1 MSTKNNQI
9 KFNTESLLN
18 NVNKIIQ
25 NGINDILNDY
35 IDNYKL
41 YEETHNYI
49 MNLPCIKRENSRLGL
64 NNNVVCNKTDF
75 SGGEHDID
83 IVLLDKY
90 LSDKD
95 VSSDEETKSI
105 STKDSEEECDDAL
118 LYMSNAL
125 LKETEKK
132 YKTIV
137 ETRDKEI
144 EDLKKRLQITQ
155 EQNDKRYDMFY
166 QQKDLYEEL
175 IKKYVR
181 EIEDL
186 KNQLKDCIK
195 KPVICD
201 LTADEPEK
209 EFVEI
214 KQEKVEEKENITLH
228 IEEESE
234 VEESNEEDEEDIDE
248 EEEEEEKDDDEED
261 EDEEVIDEDKEVVD
275 EDEEVVDEDEEI
287 IDEDKEVVDK
297 DEELVD
303 DEDKEVVDKDEEVID
318 EDKEVVDKD
327 EEVIDEDK
335 EVVDK
340 DEELVD
346 DEEDDAIETE
356 NSSSDKESQKEDD
369 EKDEDEDEEQEL
381 IEIEIDDV
389 LYCTENEENG
399 FIYEIDE
406 EGNVGETVGYF
417 KNGEPFFN

>member
-1 MSTKNNQI
+1 MSPKNNQI

-18 NVNKIIQ
+18 NVNKVIQ
-25 NGINDILNDY
+25 NGINDMLNNY

-49 MNLPCIKRENSRLGL
+49 MNLPCIKRENSRMAL

-75 SGGEHDID
+75 SGEEHDID

-95 VSSDEETKSI
+95 DSSDEETKSI
-105 STKDSEEECDDAL
+105 STEDSEEECDDAL

-175 IKKYVR
+175 IKKYVK

-186 KNQLKDCIK
+186 KNELKDCIK

-201 LTADEPEK
+201 LTADEHEK

-214 KQEKVEEKENITLH
+214 KQEKIEEKIEEKVNITLH

-234 VEESNEEDEEDIDE
+234 IEEPNEEEEDEDDDDELDVDEEDVDEEDEEANDE
-248 EEEEEEKDDDEED
+248 EEKEVHQHEVVEHEVD
-261 EDEEVIDEDKEVVD
+261 EDEVD
-275 EDEEVVDEDEEI
+275 EDEEELVDEEEKEVHQDEVVEDEVDEVDEDEE
-287 IDEDKEVVDK
+287 
-297 DEELVD
+297 EE
-303 DEDKEVVDKDEEVID
+303 K
-318 EDKEVVDKD
+318 
-327 EEVIDEDK
+327 
-335 EVVDK
+335 
-340 DEELVD
+340 
-346 DEEDDAIETE
+346 EDDAVETE

-369 EKDEDEDEEQEL
+369 EKVEDEEQEL

>member
-1 MSTKNNQI
+1 MSTKINQL

-18 NVNKIIQ
+18 NVNKVIQ
-25 NGINDILNDY
+25 NGINDMLNNY

-49 MNLPCIKRENSRLGL
+49 MNLPCIKRENSRIGL

-75 SGGEHDID
+75 SGEEPNID

-95 VSSDEETKSI
+95 EETESI
-105 STKDSEEECDDAL
+105 STEDSQEEEYDDAL

-166 QQKDLYEEL
+166 QEKDLYEEL

-201 LTADEPEK
+201 LTADESEK

-234 VEESNEEDEEDIDE
+234 VEETDEES
-248 EEEEEEKDDDEED
+248 D
-261 EDEEVIDEDKEVVD
+261 EDDINPHMITCSSITIQKEENILSNSESENEKVVD
-275 EDEEVVDEDEEI
+275 EDEELVNDVEE
-287 IDEDKEVVDK
+287 E
-297 DEELVD
+297 DEELVND
-303 DEDKEVVDKDEEVID
+303 VEEEDEEVEEDEELID
-318 EDKEVVDKD
+318 EVVEEVVEED
-327 EEVIDEDK
+327 EEV
-335 EVVDK
+335 V
-340 DEELVD
+340 

-356 NSSSDKESQKEDD
+356 KSSSDKESQKEDD
-369 EKDEDEDEEQEL
+369 EKDEDEEQEL

-406 EGNVGETVGYF
+406 EGNVGEPVGYF